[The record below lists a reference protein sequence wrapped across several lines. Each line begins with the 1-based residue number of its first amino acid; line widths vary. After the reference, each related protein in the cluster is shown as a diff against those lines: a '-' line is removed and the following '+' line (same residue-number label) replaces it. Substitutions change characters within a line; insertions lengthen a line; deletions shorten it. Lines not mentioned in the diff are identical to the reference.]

1 MKSIG
6 LTLLLWFVLLP
17 IGRAEDVMDVE
28 IDYVLNA
35 VVTSDCV
42 FIRNGKEHGPAAAKD
57 HLNLKR
63 RRGKRYFSSA
73 DEFIENLASSSSWS
87 GKPYHIRCG
96 KEEQQLAKE
105 WFNAVLA
112 DYRSARQKA
121 EL

>member
-1 MKSIG
+1 MVTSAKAG
-6 LTLLLWFVLLP
+6 RLLSELATAFTF
-17 IGRAEDVMDVE
+17 IM
-28 IDYVLNA
+28 
-35 VVTSDCV
+35 TSDCV

-105 WFNAVLA
+105 W
-112 DYRSARQKA
+112 
-121 EL
+121 